1 MKRSMSLVCMLA
13 SAMGASALAQSAT
26 NTEPPSAPGA
36 AAAAAA
42 ANVPATAPAGPT
54 KIAVI
59 LFQPAVAQ
67 TNEGQRDFG
76 KLRTKFEPRQAQL
89 KQASD
94 EIDSLKKQLQTGGDK
109 LSEAERQ
116 SRLRT
121 IDEKE
126 KALQRNAED
135 AQNDF
140 TSEMNEMY
148 GTLAQKVAQVMQS
161 YAQQQG
167 YNVVLDASQQQSG
180 VIWAA
185 ESTNITEAV
194 VKAYNAKSGVPPQP
208 APAAGST
215 SGSVA
220 PRSTTPTTTPSR
232 TPATTPGTSTTA
244 PRTPR

>member
-1 MKRSMSLVCMLA
+1 
-13 SAMGASALAQSAT
+13 
-26 NTEPPSAPGA
+26 
-36 AAAAAA
+36 
-42 ANVPATAPAGPT
+42 
-54 KIAVI
+54 

-109 LSEAERQ
+109 LSEPERQ

-135 AQNDF
+135 AQNEF
-140 TSEMNEMY
+140 TSEMNDMY
-148 GTLAQKVAQVMQS
+148 GTLAQKVAAVMQS

-208 APAAGST
+208 ASAAAPGA

-220 PRSTTPTTTPSR
+220 PRPTTTTPSTTPSR
-232 TPATTPGTSTTA
+232 TPGTTTTA

>member
-1 MKRSMSLVCMLA
+1 
-13 SAMGASALAQSAT
+13 
-26 NTEPPSAPGA
+26 
-36 AAAAAA
+36 
-42 ANVPATAPAGPT
+42 
-54 KIAVI
+54 

-109 LSEAERQ
+109 LSEPERQ

-135 AQNDF
+135 AQNEF
-140 TSEMNEMY
+140 TSEMNDMY
-148 GTLAQKVAQVMQS
+148 GTLAQKVAAVMQS

-167 YNVVLDASQQQSG
+167 YNVVLDASQQQAG

-208 APAAGST
+208 ASAAAPGT

-220 PRSTTPTTTPSR
+220 PRPTTTTPSTTPSR
-232 TPATTPGTSTTA
+232 TPGTTTTA